1 MRSSRPVSEGGGTA
15 SASVLARWRC
25 KHFVWPRL
33 MCCVPGTLARSPLGR
48 SRRRLVPSRFLER
61 RESMDRED
69 RVPCLCS
76 IPGRHKRVSTR
87 RAAQEEVKPR
97 TRRCH
102 GSALRTRGVLRAQA
116 PPGIA
121 CGARRSVHPTAPG
134 AAGGGGSRNRR
145 LAGAPRQN
153 AGTQGGA
160 AGPAVGVR
168 LAGARRTALT
178 GGVGCDWHAWHTAL
192 LSSGGAGCRQSV
204 LRCMRPALR
213 AA

>member
-1 MRSSRPVSEGGGTA
+1 MHPEKHPRTRNLPKTPPKTPLHLLAAAGYARGVRPSPPPLPSEACVAAMPPLSTSAGVKQVRVDITNLPWVSVHCPRGELHRKRSSR
-15 SASVLARWRC
+15 
-25 KHFVWPRL
+25 
-33 MCCVPGTLARSPLGR
+33 
-48 SRRRLVPSRFLER
+48 
-61 RESMDRED
+61 
-69 RVPCLCS
+69 
-76 IPGRHKRVSTR
+76 
-87 RAAQEEVKPR
+87 R

-102 GSALRTRGVLRAQA
+102 GSALQTRGVLRAQA

-160 AGPAVGVR
+160 AAPAVGVR